1 MPVRNSYT
9 TSRQQGSVIVF
20 GALALVVL
28 AGMATLAV
36 DYGFLQYKRSQLQNA
51 ADAAAIAGAAELL
64 RSGGNL
70 GAATETAVRFG
81 QANLGDQDIP
91 SVAVTDGDV
100 AFYQGETPV
109 ESGSADTV
117 GVSVGRTLARGNAVD
132 MFLGPILGWNTQ
144 NLTATARASLFC
156 SEQTHCLKPFSPPAK
171 FTWNDS
177 CDPNIRLR
185 DNGAFDPESVCET
198 ASVVVLGYGPSDM
211 GTRITLKLGDTSNT
225 VVPGHF
231 NPVDYPA
238 VNRGTPESG
247 ASTYRL
253 NIAGCMG
260 SNNTV
265 VGVGDELQIEPGNMV
280 GPTRQG
286 LDDVFGADP
295 DAVWDADSKAI
306 TGSRFSD
313 PMKSPRVALIPFY
326 DPSRPQM
333 SGRNTIFVYQLGAVF
348 IESLDS
354 HGNVS
359 GRFLRAMAVNPHRNP
374 GMPCG
379 ADSVALFGV
388 GLVK

>member
-1 MPVRNSYT
+1 MPLRNTSAP
-9 TSRQQGSVIVF
+9 SRQRGSVIVF
-20 GALALVVL
+20 GALSLVFL
-28 AGMATLAV
+28 AGMATLGV

-51 ADAAAIAGAAELL
+51 ADAAALSGAAELL

-70 GAATETAVRFG
+70 SAATETAVRFG
-81 QANLGDQDIP
+81 QANLGDLDRP

-100 AFYQGETPV
+100 AFYQGEALIEAGP
-109 ESGSADTV
+109 ADTV
-117 GVSVGRTLARGNAVD
+117 GVRVGRTLARGNAVD
-132 MFLGPILGWNTQ
+132 MFLAPVLGWNTQ
-144 NLTATARASLFC
+144 DLSATARASLFC
-156 SEQTHCLKPFSPPAK
+156 SNQTHCLKPFSPPAK
-171 FTWNDS
+171 FTWDDS
-177 CDPNIRLR
+177 CDPNVRFR
-185 DNGAFDPESVCET
+185 DNGAFDPSSVCET
-198 ASVVVLGYGPSDM
+198 ASVVVLGYGPGDL
-211 GTRITLKLGDTSNT
+211 GTRITLKLGDASDT

-247 ASTYRL
+247 ASIYRL
-253 NIAGCMG
+253 NIAGCLG

-286 LDDVFGADP
+286 LDDVFAADP
-295 DAVWDADSKAI
+295 DAAWDAESKAI

-348 IESLDS
+348 IESLDNR
-354 HGNVS
+354 GNVS
-359 GRFLRAMAVNPHRNP
+359 GRFLRSMAVNPHRNP
-374 GMPCG
+374 GSPCTT
-379 ADSVALFGV
+379 DSVALFGV